1 LDFDPVYAESTK
13 NVDHGKTTLLDKIR
27 GTAVTKLEPGML
39 SQHVGASYIPIE
51 TVKKICGELLK
62 KMKIEITIP
71 GLLLLDTPG
80 HAAFITL
87 RRRGGA
93 VSDLAILVVDATE
106 GFQEQTDESLAVL
119 KEFKT
124 PFVVAATKIDKIPGW
139 YPYENACFLD
149 SFEKQGEDVKD
160 EVEKKIYHLVSQLAE
175 RGFNSERFDRVEDF
189 TKQIAIVP
197 CSGITG
203 EGVAELL
210 MVLAGLAQQFL
221 KERLGVSEVARGT
234 VLEVKETVGF
244 GGTVDVILYDGSISK
259 GDYLIIG
266 GKEPIVT
273 KIRALL
279 RPRPLQELRVE
290 KQFESVDKINAAA
303 GIKIAAPDLENVIS
317 GSPIIAVKNE
327 RDIEKAK
334 KTVQKEVEEV
344 QFTKEIEGVVLKTD
358 TLGSLEAMIKLL
370 TEEGIPIRKAE
381 VGHVTKQDI
390 IELENVKDDLRK
402 VVLAFN
408 VKTLEEAQT
417 FAKDLKIEIF
427 ENNVIYRLID
437 EYKEWCF
444 RRKEREIQEKLE
456 KITWPAKIKLLVGYT
471 FRTSNPAIV
480 GIEVL
485 AGKIKPKVRLLR
497 KDGKEIGIIKEIQ
510 TEGQNISEA
519 KTGDRVAISMDEPT
533 IGRQIKE
540 GDVLYVDVGESDLKS
555 ILMEFKDKLSDS
567 ELKVIDELKEIK
579 GG

>member
-1 LDFDPVYAESTK
+1 MMRSPIIVCVGH
-13 NVDHGKTTLLDKIR
+13 VDHGKTTLLDKIR

-51 TVKKICGELLK
+51 TVKKICGELLEK
-62 KMKIEITIP
+62 LKIKITIP

-93 VSDLAILVVDATE
+93 VSDLAILVIDVTE

-139 YPYENACFLD
+139 YPHANACFTD
-149 SFEKQGEDVKD
+149 SFKKQSEDVKD
-160 EVEKKIYHLVSQLAE
+160 EVEKKIYQLVSQLAE

-189 TKQIAIVP
+189 TKQVVIVP

-221 KERLGVSEVARGT
+221 KERLEVSDVARGT

-244 GGTVDVILYDGSISK
+244 GATVDVILYDGSIAK

-266 GKEPIVT
+266 GKEPTVT

-290 KQFESVDKINAAA
+290 KQFESVNEVAAAA
-303 GIKIAAPDLENVIS
+303 GIKIAAPNLGNVIA

-327 RDIEKAK
+327 KNVEKAK

-344 QFTKEIEGVVLKTD
+344 QFVKQIEGVVLKAD

-390 IELENVKDDLRK
+390 VELENVKDDLRK

-408 VKTLEEAQT
+408 VKALEEAQS

-427 ENNVIYRLID
+427 QSNIIYRLMD
-437 EYKEWCF
+437 GYKEWCF
-444 RRKEREIQEKLE
+444 KKKEREIQRKLE
-456 KITWPAKIKLLVGYT
+456 KVARPCQIKLLKGFV
-471 FRTSNPAIV
+471 FRVSNPAIFGV
-480 GIEVL
+480 EVQK
-485 AGKIKPKVRLLR
+485 GLLKSGVVVKR
-497 KDGKEIGIIKEIQ
+497 EDGKVVGKVKEIQ
-510 TEGQNISEA
+510 REGQTIKEA
-519 KTGDRVAISMDEPT
+519 KAGDKVAVRMEEPT

-540 GDVLYVDVGESDLKS
+540 GDVLVAVLTKEDVKTLK
-555 ILMEFKDKLSDS
+555 EVFDKLTES
-567 ELKVIDELKEIK
+567 EKELLKE
-579 GG
+579 